1 MRELVSPIWVV
12 AVAVLIVAGVILLV
26 ASGGDGTAGVVG
38 FGLLGLGAVVGT
50 ALAFYAVG
58 RSEDIARERGR
69 D

>member
-1 MRELVSPIWVV
+1 MRELVSPVWVL
-12 AVAVLIVAGVILLV
+12 AVAALIIAGVILLV
-26 ASGGDGTAGVVG
+26 ASGGDGTVGVIG
-38 FGLLGLGAVVGT
+38 FGLLGLGAVTGT

>member
-1 MRELVSPIWVV
+1 MRELVSPIWVL
-12 AVAVLIVAGVILLV
+12 AVAALIIAGIILLV
-26 ASGGDGTAGVVG
+26 ATGGDGTAGVVG

>member
-1 MRELVSPIWVV
+1 MRELVSPIWVL
-12 AVAVLIVAGVILLV
+12 AVAATIIAGIILLV
-26 ASGGDGTAGVVG
+26 ATDGDSTGGVIG
-38 FGLLGLGAVVGT
+38 FALLGLGAVVGT

>member
-1 MRELVSPIWVV
+1 MRELVSPAWVL
-12 AVAVLIVAGVILLV
+12 ADAALLIAGVILLV
-26 ASGGDGTAGVVG
+26 ATGGDGTAGVIG
-38 FGLLGLGAVVGT
+38 FGLLGLGAVAGT

>member
-1 MRELVSPIWVV
+1 MRELVSPIWVI
-12 AVAVLIVAGVILLV
+12 AVAAFIVTGVVLLV